1 MRASPLKKRGAGI
14 MVAIILMIFILMA
27 LSTQA
32 AFLQWGSTA
41 VKTSS
46 VASCFTFAETAMRGL
61 NFQNIRRSQ
70 AEVTGSSGGTY
81 AAVACVATT
90 PRATAVVMVV
100 GDNGPETA
108 RVRDSLRNKI
118 AGIIRFD

>member
-1 MRASPLKKRGAGI
+1 MKPFLTGKRAAAITGAVVMTI
-14 MVAIILMIFILMA
+14 LLSMAI
-27 LSTQA
+27 SGQA

-41 VKTSS
+41 VKTAS
-46 VASCFTFAETAMRGL
+46 VPSCFTFAETAMRGL

-81 AAVACVATT
+81 AAVTCIATA

-108 RVRDSLRNKI
+108 RVRDSLRSKI